1 MRDWSSCW
9 CSYKLW
15 RMLKLN

>member
-15 RMLKLN
+15 RLLKLA